1 MDHHLPFVFR
11 PPVYKSVACVGKKVG
26 FQSLD
31 PWRLLAFP
39 SFENATWTAIH
50 NAGRGSLK
58 IYGSQRVVRH
68 LGGGRGGE
76 GGGGAR
82 SRRRRARSRK
92 GGFSPG
98 RGLTWNGRWSEQ

>member
-68 LGGGRGGE
+68 LGGGGE
-76 GGGGAR
+76 GGGGRGA
-82 SRRRRARSRK
+82 RRRRARSRK
-92 GGFSPG
+92 GGFSTGPVE
-98 RGLTWNGRWSEQ
+98 LTWNGRWSGQ

>member
-68 LGGGRGGE
+68 LGGGGEGE
-76 GGGGAR
+76 GGGGAG
-82 SRRRRARSRK
+82 SEEEEGEVSQRRLLH
-92 GGFSPG
+92 GT
-98 RGLTWNGRWSEQ
+98 RGIDLEWPLV

>member
-98 RGLTWNGRWSEQ
+98 PVD

>member
-1 MDHHLPFVFR
+1 MDHLLPFVSR
-11 PPVYKSVACVGKKVG
+11 SSVYKSVACVGKKVG

-68 LGGGRGGE
+68 LEREEWGE
-76 GGGGAR
+76 GGA
-82 SRRRRARSRK
+82 RRRMRSRK
-92 GGFSPG
+92 GSFSTGPVD
-98 RGLTWNGRWSEQ
+98 